1 MDPSAR
7 KWNAIIFSNRAAA
20 HMSLGMHT
28 DAVTDCHHA
37 IQKDPDFSKAYL
49 RRARAYRVRTVC
61 CMLLCHRC
69 GFWTGKND
77 QIYTCDIH
85 AGLFFVI
92 VKTSTPPFDAVC

>member
-1 MDPSAR
+1 MLVYYCVCIRQVDPSAR

-49 RRARAYRVRTVC
+49 RRARAYRVCV
-61 CMLLCHRC
+61 
-69 GFWTGKND
+69 F
-77 QIYTCDIH
+77 
-85 AGLFFVI
+85 
-92 VKTSTPPFDAVC
+92 AVYYRQ